1 MQHLHCLYIIHINKY
16 VYQDILKCNL
26 FYDSNFF
33 IIHMMISIIV
43 IFILCIIIKGIRR
56 LLCKG
61 LSKITN
67 NLFNDN
73 IINIYKIEE
82 I

>member
-1 MQHLHCLYIIHINKY
+1 MHIYIIHINKY
-16 VYQDILKCNL
+16 VYHDILKCNL
-26 FYDSNFF
+26 FYNSNFF

-43 IFILCIIIKGIRR
+43 IFILCMIIEGIRR

-61 LSKITN
+61 LNKISN
-67 NLFNDN
+67 NIFDDN
-73 IINIYKIEE
+73 NINIYKIEE